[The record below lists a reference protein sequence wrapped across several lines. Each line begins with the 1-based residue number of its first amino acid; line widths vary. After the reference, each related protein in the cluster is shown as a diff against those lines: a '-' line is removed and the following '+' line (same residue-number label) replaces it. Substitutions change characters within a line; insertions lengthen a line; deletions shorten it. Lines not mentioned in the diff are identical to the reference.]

1 MRKNIIYLFSVLI
14 FSGACTGHGEHSH
27 EEASKSETGDH
38 SNEIVFTSEQAKSIG
53 LEVVTIE
60 PALFHEV
67 IKTSGQ
73 ILSPPGDEVTVS
85 ATASGIVSFNKSS
98 INEGVSVSRGES
110 LLSISSQN
118 LPDGDPGVKARS
130 TYEMAEKEF
139 QRAQSLI
146 GDKLISEKEFNEAK
160 LYYENAKVSYQ
171 SYAKG
176 RTNSGA
182 GISAPINGYIK
193 ARLVNEGQY
202 VEVGQALFTITQSQ
216 KLQLRADISER
227 YYKDLKNITSANFRI
242 PYYDAVYQLS
252 ELDGKLISYGKSA
265 SSDGFYI
272 PVSFEFNNVGNIVPD
287 SYVEV
292 YLLGKGRTNVLS
304 VPVSSLVESQGLFF
318 VYTQLNADDYKK
330 QEVKIGASDGQSVE
344 ILSGLKIGDKVVSKG
359 AYHIKLAA
367 ASGTLPQGHTH

>member
-1 MRKNIIYLFSVLI
+1 MRKKIIYMFGVLAL
-14 FSGACTGHGEHSH
+14 SWSCTGHGEHSH
-27 EEASKSETGDH
+27 DDAAQSETGDH
-38 SNEIVFTSEQAKSIG
+38 SNEIVFTSEQAKNIG
-53 LEVVTIE
+53 LEVISIE
-60 PALFHEV
+60 PTSFHEV

-98 INEGVSVSRGES
+98 INEGVSVGRGES
-110 LLSISSQN
+110 LLSISSRN

-176 RTNSGA
+176 QTNVGA
-182 GISAPINGYIK
+182 GISAPISGYIK

-202 VEVGQALFTITQSQ
+202 VEVGQPLFTITQSQ

-242 PYYDAVYQLS
+242 PYYDGVYQLS
-252 ELDGKLISYGKSA
+252 ELGGKLVSYGKST

-272 PVSFEFNNVGNIVPD
+272 PVSFEFNNVGNIVPG

-292 YLLGKGRTNVLS
+292 YLLGKPRADVLT
-304 VPVSSLVESQGLFF
+304 VPVSSLIESQGLYF
-318 VYTQLNADDYKK
+318 VYIQLNADDYKK
-330 QEVKIGASDGQSVE
+330 QEVKLGASDGQNVE
-344 ILSGLKIGDKVVSKG
+344 ILSGLKTGDKVVSKG

>member
-1 MRKNIIYLFSVLI
+1 MRKNIVYIFSVLAL
-14 FSGACTGHGEHSH
+14 FWGCTGHGEHSH
-27 EEASKSETGDH
+27 EEAGHSEVEDH
-38 SNEIVFTSEQAKSIG
+38 SDEIVFTAEQAKNIG
-53 LEVVTIE
+53 LEVVSIE

-85 ATASGIVSFNKSS
+85 ATATGIVSFNKGA

-110 LLSISSQN
+110 LLSISSRN

-139 QRAQSLI
+139 ERAKSLI
-146 GDKLISEKEFNEAK
+146 GDKLISEKEYNEAK

-227 YYKDLKNITSANFRI
+227 YYKDLKNITSANFLI

-272 PVSFEFNNVGNIVPD
+272 PVSFEFNNVGNIVPG

-292 YLLGKGRTNVLS
+292 YLLGKPQADVIS
-304 VPVSSLVESQGLFF
+304 VPVSSLIESQGLFF
-318 VYTQLNADDYKK
+318 VYLQINAEDYKK
-330 QEVKIGASDGQSVE
+330 QEVKLGVSDGQNVE
-344 ILSGLKIGDKVVSKG
+344 ILSGLKSGDKVVSKG
-359 AYHIKLAA
+359 AYHIKLAGA
-367 ASGTLPQGHTH
+367 AGTIPHGHEH

>member
-1 MRKNIIYLFSVLI
+1 MRKNIIYLFGVLA
-14 FSGACTGHGEHSH
+14 FSWGCAGHGEHSH
-27 EEASKSETGDH
+27 DEASQSETGDH
-38 SNEIVFTSEQAKSIG
+38 TNEIVFTSEQAKNVG
-53 LEVVTIE
+53 LEIVNVE

-85 ATASGIVSFNKSS
+85 ATASGIISFNKSS
-98 INEGVSVSRGES
+98 INEGISVSRGES
-110 LLSISSQN
+110 LLTISSRN

-176 RTNSGA
+176 RTNA
-182 GISAPINGYIK
+182 GTGIAAPINGYIK

-202 VEVGQALFTITQSQ
+202 VEVGQPLFTITQSQ
-216 KLQLRADISER
+216 KLQLRADVSER
-227 YYKDLKNITSANFRI
+227 YYKDLNNITSANFSI
-242 PYYDAVYQLS
+242 PYIDVVYQLS
-252 ELDGKLISYGKSA
+252 DLGGKLVSYGKSA

-272 PVSFEFNNVGNIVPD
+272 PVNFDFNNVGNIVPG

-292 YLLGKGRTNVLS
+292 YLLGKPRADVIS
-304 VPVSSLVESQGLFF
+304 VPVSSLIESQGLFF
-318 VYTQLNADDYKK
+318 VYVQLGADDYKK
-330 QEVKIGASDGQSVE
+330 QEVKIGTSDGQNVE
-344 ILSGLKIGDKVVSKG
+344 ILSGLKTGDKVVSKG

-367 ASGTLPQGHTH
+367 ASGTIPHGHTH